1 MSRVWKKFL
10 INLAWPVGIF
20 LYAIVITLAIAVAE
34 SVYLWAGGVVAVL
47 FIFIPAAVMIVKMMW
62 RDAKQEVEWENWKM
76 LHDIK
81 GKD

>member
-1 MSRVWKKFL
+1 MPRVWKKFL
-10 INLAWPVGIF
+10 INLLWPVGIM
-20 LYAIVITLAIAVAE
+20 LYAIVITLAIVVAE
-34 SVYLWAGGVVAVL
+34 SVYPWLGGVVVVL
-47 FIFIPAAVMIVKMMW
+47 FILVPAAVMIVKMMW